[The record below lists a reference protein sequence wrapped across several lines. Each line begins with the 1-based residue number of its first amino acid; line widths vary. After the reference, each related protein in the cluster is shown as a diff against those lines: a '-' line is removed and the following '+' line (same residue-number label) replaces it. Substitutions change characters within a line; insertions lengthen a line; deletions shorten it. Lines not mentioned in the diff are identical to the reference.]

1 MKYERKNGTSD
12 DTWLKLWG
20 VDVSPW
26 KDVADPEEPIPFSLF
41 SLFTSLFNADSIWAT
56 CKEIQSIE
64 ISFPNINADCG
75 PELFRDAAILEKF
88 SSTVNDVYSGK
99 SGQGPIIR

>member
-26 KDVADPEEPIPFSLF
+26 KDVPDPEEPIPFSLF

-75 PELFRDAAILEKF
+75 PELFRDVFFNATILEKC
-88 SSTVNDVYSGK
+88 SSTNNDL
-99 SGQGPIIR
+99 IM

>member
-1 MKYERKNGTSD
+1 MKYERKNRTSD

-26 KDVADPEEPIPFSLF
+26 KDVADPEPIPFSLF
-41 SLFTSLFNADSIWAT
+41 SPFTSLFNADSIWAT

-75 PELFRDAAILEKF
+75 PELFRDVFLMLPFRRNVQVVKMIKRVQNL
-88 SSTVNDVYSGK
+88 
-99 SGQGPIIR
+99 I